1 MARHSI
7 LFNQRHSC
15 SVREAISE
23 KTIHRYVIK
32 TPSLVPQSL
41 HTCASTFSH
50 TLSIN
55 FNTFFYQVTHF
66 SMNSKCLVFFQF
78 IWQTQQLFSKL
89 NKNRKGKNNPTLWDS
104 NSAVQRFPEEN
115 SFSLEYGHNFV
126 KPEFHCPNINL
137 NKVKSSENR
146 KGNLNYVEWYV
157 HFFSETYGLVNCTSF
172 SQIASSNI

>member
-1 MARHSI
+1 M
-7 LFNQRHSC
+7 
-15 SVREAISE
+15 
-23 KTIHRYVIK
+23 
-32 TPSLVPQSL
+32 PQAL
-41 HTCASTFSH
+41 HTCAFTCSCTFKHTFSH
-50 TLSIN
+50 HWTWICNTDKHILSYLIDKFQHCFLSSYTL
-55 FNTFFYQVTHF
+55 FYELKMF
-66 SMNSKCLVFFQF
+66 SFFQF
-78 IWQTQQLFSKL
+78 IWQIQQLFSKL

-104 NSAVQRFPEEN
+104 NSAVQCFPEEN

-126 KPEFHCPNINL
+126 KPEFHYPNINL

>member
-32 TPSLVPQSL
+32 TPSLVPQAL
-41 HTCASTFSH
+41 HTCASTCPRTFKHTFSH
-50 TLSIN
+50 HWTWICNTDKHILSYLIDKFQHFFLSSYTL
-55 FNTFFYQVTHF
+55 FYELKMF
-66 SMNSKCLVFFQF
+66 SFFFQF
-78 IWQTQQLFSKL
+78 IWQTQQLFSQL
-89 NKNRKGKNNPTLWDS
+89 NKNREGKNNPTLWDS

-146 KGNLNYVEWYV
+146 KGNLNYV
-157 HFFSETYGLVNCTSF
+157 
-172 SQIASSNI
+172 